1 MEVPKLRFFKRPA
14 GSSRETSK
22 QAWARCVSEFD
33 HALCGLPQSGT
44 WEPLQGLNS
53 MPDNIGGKGVRG
65 PRYTVSV
72 LSSAKGND
80 IDSSSA
86 H

>member
-14 GSSRETSK
+14 GSSRETSE

-44 WEPLQGLNS
+44 WEPSQGLNS
-53 MPDNIGGKGVRG
+53 SLVR
-65 PRYTVSV
+65 VCQ
-72 LSSAKGND
+72 LSFAFEWLDPNLQMHHIFVG
-80 IDSSSA
+80 
-86 H
+86 